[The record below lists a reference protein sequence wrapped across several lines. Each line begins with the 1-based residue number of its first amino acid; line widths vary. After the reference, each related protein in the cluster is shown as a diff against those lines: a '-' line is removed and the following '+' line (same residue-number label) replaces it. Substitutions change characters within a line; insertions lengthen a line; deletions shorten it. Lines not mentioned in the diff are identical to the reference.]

1 MLHGPVVHLSNIKL
15 PNREDAVMAITPV
28 KPGTP
33 EVEFMPSLVDG
44 DDGNGGCQD
53 ESSCEALALIQRINA
68 RLGAS
73 TITPRGVP
81 QVA

>member
-1 MLHGPVVHLSNIKL
+1 
-15 PNREDAVMAITPV
+15 MAITPA
-28 KPGTP
+28 KPGAP
-33 EVEFMPSLVDG
+33 EAELIPSQVDG
-44 DDGNGGCQD
+44 FDANGDCQD
-53 ESSCEALALIQRINA
+53 DSSCEALALIQRINA

>member
-1 MLHGPVVHLSNIKL
+1 
-15 PNREDAVMAITPV
+15 MAISPA

-33 EVEFMPSLVDG
+33 EAELIPSLVEG
-44 DDGNGGCQD
+44 DDANGTCQD